1 MYIERVQVEEGFLDG
16 LDVFF
21 AAGLNVIIGARGTG
35 KTSLIELIRFCLD
48 VSGTV
53 EVARRS
59 RDHALSILG
68 SGQVTV
74 TLNNQG
80 ERIFVSRT
88 AGESEPRATA
98 QYKKPMIFAQT
109 EIETIGLESAGRL
122 RLIDAFISGLQSA
135 SVQEDKIAAE
145 IRSLTTEIDRSR
157 RDLEDLERQINMRP
171 NLVEELKANDLAKLA
186 VAQTSERL
194 NEKTQSLIAV
204 TSIISQKGILV
215 AEASRN
221 KEALANWYH
230 QIKSVLESPFAKQ
243 VSDDRFL
250 IPYKSRIDA
259 VGTLVSQSLN
269 TVEAIYHEVAAAEQK
284 YLDEKLNAENTAR
297 QIRTEVENLQSGA
310 GQVMRRAQELAEKL
324 AKIDSVSEIYNG
336 KKENLKVLLGRR
348 SQLLESLDQSRK
360 KRFDQR
366 TAVIARLNAELSP
379 NIRIQI
385 RKNGQHPI
393 FAAVLGEALRGSGI
407 KYGEIVPL
415 IAENVSPRALLDAI
429 DAFDVEIIAE
439 TAKISLDRAS
449 RILSHL
455 RNCDLGTLS
464 TVNIE
469 DDVAFQ
475 LLDGRDYKDLRDLS
489 TGQRCTVVLPIVLA
503 HHDRILVVD
512 QPEDHID
519 NAFIANTLI
528 RSVLARSS
536 NSQIIFSTHNPN
548 IPVLGNAD
556 KVLHMGS
563 DGRRGFKLCSGSLSD
578 ADVVSAISTVMEG
591 GAEAFGKR
599 ADFYMLNTGV

>member
-1 MYIERVQVEEGFLDG
+1 MFIERVQIEEGFLDG
-16 LDVFF
+16 LDVSFSP
-21 AAGLNVIIGARGTG
+21 GLNAIIGARGTG

-48 VSGTV
+48 VGGSA

-74 TLNNQG
+74 TLNSQG
-80 ERIFVSRT
+80 ERIYISRT
-88 AGESEPRATA
+88 AGESGPRATG
-98 QYKKPMIFAQT
+98 QFKKPMMFSQT
-109 EIETIGLESAGRL
+109 EIETIGLEPAGRL
-122 RLIDAFISGLQSA
+122 RLIDAFIGGLQGA
-135 SVQEDKIAAE
+135 TAQEDKIAADV
-145 IRSLTTEIDRSR
+145 RSLTTEIDRAR
-157 RDLEDLERQINMRP
+157 RELEELDRQLKTRP
-171 NLVEELKANDLAKLA
+171 GIIEELKTNDLAKLA

-194 NEKTQSLIAV
+194 SEKTQGLAAITAVIA
-204 TSIISQKGILV
+204 QKGIL
-215 AEASRN
+215 AADATRGKN
-221 KEALANWYH
+221 FIANWYH
-230 QIKSVLESPFAKQ
+230 EINRVIDSSGIKQLN
-243 VSDDRFL
+243 SDPAL
-250 IPYKSRIDA
+250 IPYKLRIDS
-259 VGTLVSQSLN
+259 VGVLMTNALSE
-269 TVEAIYHEVAAAEQK
+269 VEKIYHELAASEQRHI
-284 YLDEKLNAENTAR
+284 DEKIAAENTAR
-297 QIRTEVENLQSGA
+297 QIRTEVEGLQAGA

-324 AKIDSVSEIYNG
+324 ALLDALSLSFNNKNDAL
-336 KKENLKVLLGRR
+336 KNLVHGR
-348 SQLLESLDQSRK
+348 SAMLEALDQSRK
-360 KRFDQR
+360 NRFNER
-366 TAVIARLNAELSP
+366 TSVIRKLNTELSP

-385 RKNGQHPI
+385 RKNGQYPI

-415 IAENVSPRALLDAI
+415 IAENISPRALLDAI
-429 DAFDVEIIAE
+429 ENFDIEIIAE

-469 DDVAFQ
+469 DEVEFQ

-489 TGQRCTVVLPIVLA
+489 TGQRCTVILPIVLA

-528 RSVLARSS
+528 KSVLARTG

-556 KVLHMGS
+556 QVLHMGS
-563 DGRRGFKLCSGSLSD
+563 DGRRGFKLCLGRL
-578 ADVVSAISTVMEG
+578 ADPVVVSAISTVMEG
-591 GAEAFGKR
+591 GADAFSRR
-599 ADFYMLNTGV
+599 ANFYSSRL

>member
-21 AAGLNVIIGARGTG
+21 EAGLNVVIGARGTG

-80 ERIFVSRT
+80 EHIFVSRT

-98 QYKKPMIFAQT
+98 QYKKPMVFAQT
-109 EIETIGLESAGRL
+109 EIETVGLEPAGRL
-122 RLIDAFISGLQSA
+122 RLIDAFIGGLQGA

-157 RDLEDLERQINMRP
+157 RDLEELERQINLKP
-171 NLVEELKANDLAKLA
+171 NLVEELKSNDLAKLA

-194 NEKTQSLIAV
+194 SEKTKALAAV

-215 AEASRN
+215 SEASRN
-221 KEALANWYH
+221 KEALAGWYH
-230 QIKSVLESPFAKQ
+230 QIKSVLDSPFPKY
-243 VSDDRFL
+243 VINERFL
-250 IPYKSRIDA
+250 IPYKNRIDA
-259 VGTLVSQSLN
+259 IEASVTRSLN
-269 TVEAIYHEVAAAEQK
+269 EVEAIYHEVTAAEQK
-284 YLDEKLNAENTAR
+284 HLDEKLNAENTAR
-297 QIRTEVENLQSGA
+297 QIRTEVENMQSGA

-324 AKIDSVSEIYNG
+324 AKIDSISEMYGVKN
-336 KKENLKVLLGRR
+336 ENLKALLRRR

-360 KRFDQR
+360 KRFEQR
-366 TAVIARLNAELSP
+366 MAVITRLNAELSP

-415 IAENVSPRALLDAI
+415 IAENISPRALLDAI

-489 TGQRCTVVLPIVLA
+489 TGQRCTVILPIVLA
-503 HHDRILVVD
+503 HHNRILVVD

-528 RSVLARSS
+528 KSVLARSG

-578 ADVVSAISTVMEG
+578 ADVVNAISTVMEG
-591 GAEAFGKR
+591 GSEAFGRR
-599 ADFYMLNTGV
+599 ADFYMINTII